1 MVRSSINP
9 VLVSPLSVDISAG
22 AGTNNLLHARNVKK
36 AFNGVPALKDGQLD
50 LAAGSVH
57 ALCGG
62 NGAGKSTFLNI
73 LTGIIRK
80 DGGEIF
86 LRGVK
91 IDFHSPKQAHSAGI
105 AIIAQELSP
114 IRDMTVAEN
123 LFLGREPRQF
133 KYLVDKK
140 TLNRQASELLD
151 RLKFGINPRLKMR
164 DLSIAQTQLVEIAK
178 AISHNANVLIM
189 DEPTSSLGVNETASL
204 FGIIRSLAQRGI
216 GIIYVSH
223 RTSEVFTI
231 ADAYTVFRDG
241 QFIEA
246 GRMQD
251 INRRHLLSQIIGRDL
266 RDQFPAIER
275 KPTVAVLE
283 VKNLNRTDKFRDI
296 SLTVR
301 QGEIL
306 GIYGLVGSGRT
317 EFLTSLFG
325 LDRVDGGQILIDGK
339 PVDIATPQDA
349 MNHRIMLVTEDRKET
364 GLVLTLS
371 VRDNIS
377 LSSLPALSR
386 FGVVTKGTEAK
397 HTRQL
402 VDKFR
407 IKATSTK
414 MEVRFLS
421 GGNQQKV
428 VLARCLETKPRIL
441 LLDEPT
447 RGVDAGAKEEIYTFM
462 GEFVGR
468 TNCIIMVSS
477 EVDEI
482 IGMSDRI
489 AVFRRGMLS
498 EIVNNIDLKSADLLQ
513 LAS

>member
-1 MVRSSINP
+1 MP
-9 VLVSPLSVDISAG
+9 VPHSGQPTFGDAVPSASAG
-22 AGTNNLLHARNVKK
+22 TDSLLHARNVTK
-36 AFNGVPALKDGQLD
+36 AFNGIPALKDGQLD

-62 NGAGKSTFLNI
+62 NGAGKSTFLSI
-73 LTGIIRK
+73 LTGIIRR
-80 DGGEIF
+80 DGGAIF
-86 LRGVK
+86 LRGER

-114 IRDMTVAEN
+114 IPDMTVAEN
-123 LFLGREPRQF
+123 LFLGREPRQW
-133 KYLVDKK
+133 KYLVDQRA
-140 TLNRQASELLD
+140 LNRQASELLD
-151 RLKFGINPRLKMR
+151 RLKFGINPRIRMR
-164 DLSIAQTQLVEIAK
+164 DLSIAQAQLVEIAK
-178 AISHNANVLIM
+178 AISHNASVLIM
-189 DEPTSSLGVNETASL
+189 DEPTSSLGEKETESL
-204 FGIIRSLAQRGI
+204 FGIIRSFAQRGI

-223 RTSEVFTI
+223 RMSEVFTI

-251 INRRHLLSQIIGRDL
+251 INRRHLLSQIIGRDV

-275 KPTVAVLE
+275 KPTIPVLE
-283 VKNLNRTDKFRDI
+283 VRNLNRTEKFRDI
-296 SLTVR
+296 NLTVR

-325 LDRVDGGQILIDGK
+325 LDRIDGGQVLIDGK
-339 PVDIATPQDA
+339 PVQIGKAQEA
-349 MNHRIMLVTEDRKET
+349 MKHRMMLVTEDRKET

-386 FGVVTKGTEAK
+386 FGFMKKGTEAK

-407 IKATSTK
+407 IKAASTK
-414 MEVRFLS
+414 MEARFLS

-428 VLARCLETKPRIL
+428 VLARCLETNPRIL

-447 RGVDAGAKEEIYTFM
+447 RGVDAGSKEEIYTFM
-462 GEFVGR
+462 DEFIGR

-489 AVFRRGMLS
+489 AVFRKGMLS
-498 EIVNNIDLKSADLLQ
+498 EIVENIDLKSADLLH